1 MRGSTRLPLPRI
13 PVVEVVS
20 LRLTFPGPEWN
31 EAATVV
37 SADANKGGWLASM
50 KRALGIAKSASASP
64 AAAPAAF
71 EPESIAAPPTSA
83 AAPFDLAREA
93 IVVQDLERRVLYW
106 SRGAERLYRL
116 SCQEAMGRDLHELL
130 HFGSPRELAEARAAV
145 GTDGAWMGVL
155 NQHTKAGADVSVQS
169 CWTSLR
175 DEEGALRAI
184 LIVSAET
191 SDTQRLEA
199 KLVRLQR
206 LEGLGFLVSGIAH
219 DLNNVLSPM
228 MVALQGL
235 RDEVRSPRGVRK
247 LDLLD
252 TSATRAASLVRQVLA
267 FARGTEDERMLVQ
280 PVRVLHEIQKMLA
293 ESLPK
298 TVELEAESGPDL
310 WNIRVD
316 PTQLHQVLL
325 NLCLN
330 ARDAISGKGKIRV
343 RVTNIM
349 LDSSFAAMRPNA
361 HPGPFVV
368 FTVSDTGSG
377 IEPELLGRIFDPFFT
392 TKQSNQGTGLGLS
405 TVAAIARS
413 NEGFVE
419 VESVLGV
426 GSTFRV
432 YFPARPTSPVFAVP
446 PRTPPMLGHG
456 ETILFVDDEEAV
468 REILRE
474 ALEHAGY
481 TVLTAA
487 DGAEAV
493 AMYARQG
500 DHPAAVVLDMHLPVM
515 DGVTTLHALS
525 RIDPSV
531 KVVAT
536 SGLNENESLAK
547 QAGALAFVPKPFT
560 IDNLLVAL
568 QQALGGPGAH

>member
-1 MRGSTRLPLPRI
+1 
-13 PVVEVVS
+13 V
-20 LRLTFPGPEWN
+20 
-31 EAATVV
+31 
-37 SADANKGGWLASM
+37 
-50 KRALGIAKSASASP
+50 
-64 AAAPAAF
+64 
-71 EPESIAAPPTSA
+71 
-83 AAPFDLAREA
+83 AREA
-93 IVVQDLERRVLYW
+93 IVVCDLERHVRYW
-106 SRGAERLYRL
+106 SKGAERLYGV
-116 SCQEAMGRDLHELL
+116 SFGDAIGKDLHELL
-130 HFGSPRELAEARAAV
+130 HFGSPRELAEARAAL
-145 GTDGAWMGVL
+145 GTDGVWTGVL
-155 NQHTKAGADVSVQS
+155 HQHTKAGVDLAVQS
-169 CWTSLR
+169 CWTPLR
-175 DEEGALRAI
+175 DERDTLYAI
-184 LIVSAET
+184 LIINGHV

-199 KLVRLQR
+199 KIVRLQR

-235 RDEVRSPRGVRK
+235 RDEVQSPRGVRK

-252 TSATRAASLVRQVLA
+252 ASATRAASLVRQVLA
-267 FARGTEDERMLVQ
+267 FAKGTEDERMLVQ
-280 PVRVLHEIQKMLA
+280 PARVLHEIQKMLA

-298 TVELEAESGPDL
+298 TIEFEAESAPEL

-330 ARDAISGKGKIRV
+330 ARDAIGGKGKIRI
-343 RVTNIM
+343 RVTNMM
-349 LDSSFAAMRPNA
+349 LDSSFVSMRPHA
-361 HPGPFVV
+361 RPGPFVV
-368 FTVSDTGSG
+368 FSVSDTGSG
-377 IEPELLGRIFDPFFT
+377 IAPELLERIFDPFFT
-392 TKQSNQGTGLGLS
+392 TKLPSQGTGLGLS

-419 VESVLGV
+419 VESAPGV

-432 YFPARPTSPVFAVP
+432 YFPGRPSSPVFAVEP
-446 PRTPPMLGHG
+446 MLPRVLGHG

-493 AMYARQG
+493 AMYARQS

-525 RIDPSV
+525 RIDPRV

-536 SGLNENESLAK
+536 SGLGENESLAK

-568 QQALGGPGAH
+568 QQAIGAPGGH